1 MMQLADTD
9 TPTSQQQPSADAVS
23 PYNEDQLAARCMFAK
38 DFDLLDIDHGHF
50 WHKLSWHGVHVE
62 FPSRLHHYEPNLY
75 ERQIRDYFVALP
87 VDVLEA
93 AFDRLQ
99 DAPAYTACHGDH
111 CFVLEWDD
119 EVQRHL
125 HAYYERSPEGH
136 EKDRRARDAHVQ
148 RHSDQY
154 ETNRQFPS
162 KRLNA
167 ELEQLKVQRAK
178 AQQAVEAWDRL
189 IMQCQERIAHDEILH
204 LGHSNSNGNTHMSV
218 AP

>member
-62 FPSRLHHYEPNLY
+62 FPSRLYHYDPNLY

-167 ELEQLKVQRAK
+167 ELEQLKMQRAK

-204 LGHSNSNGNTHMSV
+204 LGHSNSNTHMSV

>member
-167 ELEQLKVQRAK
+167 ELEQLKMQRAK

-204 LGHSNSNGNTHMSV
+204 LGHSNSNNTHMSV

>member
-167 ELEQLKVQRAK
+167 ELEQLKMQRAK

-204 LGHSNSNGNTHMSV
+204 LGHSNSNTHMSV

>member
-62 FPSRLHHYEPNLY
+62 FPSRLYHSEPNLY

-167 ELEQLKVQRAK
+167 ELEQLKMQRAK

-204 LGHSNSNGNTHMSV
+204 LGHSNSNTHMSV

>member
-1 MMQLADTD
+1 MIQLADTD

-167 ELEQLKVQRAK
+167 ELEQLKMQRAK

-204 LGHSNSNGNTHMSV
+204 LGHSNSNTHMSV

>member
-87 VDVLEA
+87 VAVLEA

-99 DAPAYTACHGDH
+99 DAPAYTVCHGDH

-167 ELEQLKVQRAK
+167 ELEQLKTQRAK

-204 LGHSNSNGNTHMSV
+204 LGHSHSATPMSV
-218 AP
+218 TP

>member
-1 MMQLADTD
+1 MMDLADTD
-9 TPTSQQQPSADAVS
+9 TPTSTLQPAAATIPAYSEDHMAD
-23 PYNEDQLAARCMFAK
+23 RCMFLK

-62 FPSRLHHYEPNLY
+62 FPSRVHHYEPNLY
-75 ERQIRDYFVALP
+75 ESTIRDYFIALP
-87 VDVLEA
+87 AGVLEG

-99 DAPAYTACHGDH
+99 DAPSYTVCHGDH

-119 EVQRHL
+119 DVQRHL
-125 HAYYERSPEGH
+125 HAYYERSPEGR
-136 EKDRRARDAHVQ
+136 EKDRRERDAHMQ
-148 RHSDQY
+148 RHTEQY

-178 AQQAVEAWDRL
+178 AQQAVDAWDRL

-204 LGHSNSNGNTHMSV
+204 LGHSMH
-218 AP
+218 APAHANP

>member
-167 ELEQLKVQRAK
+167 ELEQLKMQRAK